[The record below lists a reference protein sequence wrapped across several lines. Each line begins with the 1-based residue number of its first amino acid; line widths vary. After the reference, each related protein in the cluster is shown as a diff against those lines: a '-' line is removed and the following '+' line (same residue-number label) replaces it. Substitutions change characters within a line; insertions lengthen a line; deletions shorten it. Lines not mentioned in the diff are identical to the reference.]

1 MKNVLSFE
9 VINHGVENSQY
20 FQGCGIAYT
29 SFEDVATGIGGSPFE
44 ALEDALESL
53 AQNDWDVSGIK
64 NELSKESEI
73 PVNEENEENESMDVF
88 HYVSVRVSTQPE

>member
-29 SFEDVATGIGGSPFE
+29 SFEDVATGIGDSPFE